1 MKSINLDNVIHLEL
15 RNKHNHKLTNKK
27 LQSISNSLEID
38 FDQLQMFNDT
48 YQKVWFMK
56 VGSRMEVIC
65 VIYDGGDKLWFFSDY
80 EKVSPDRILSI
91 KQTEVIN
98 KPKEIKV
105 LPKIPTILEVKPKK
119 TRPEILEMDAILD
132 KINELGLDSLT
143 VGELEYLKSLS
154 K

>member
-1 MKSINLDNVIHLEL
+1 MKSPNLDNVIHLEL

-38 FDQLQMFNDT
+38 FEQLLMFNDT

-56 VGSRMEVIC
+56 VHSRMELIC

-80 EKVSPDRILSI
+80 ESLSSDRILSI
-91 KQTEVIN
+91 KPTEVIN

-105 LPKIPTILEVKPKK
+105 IPKIPTILEVKPKG
-119 TRPEILEMDAILD
+119 RPEVLEMDAILD
-132 KINELGLDSLT
+132 KISESGMDSLT
-143 VGELEYLKSLS
+143 LKELDYLKSLS

>member
-1 MKSINLDNVIHLEL
+1 MKSPNLDNVIHLEL
-15 RNKHNHKLTNKK
+15 RNKHGHKLTNKK

-80 EKVSPDRILSI
+80 ESLSPDRILSI
-91 KQTEVIN
+91 KPIEVIN

-105 LPKIPTILEVKPKK
+105 IPKIPTILEVKPKG
-119 TRPEILEMDAILD
+119 RPEVLEMDAILD
-132 KINELGLDSLT
+132 KINESGMDSLT
-143 VGELEYLKSLS
+143 LKELDYLKSLS

>member
-1 MKSINLDNVIHLEL
+1 MKSPNLDNVIHLEL

-132 KINELGLDSLT
+132 TINELGLDSLT

>member
-1 MKSINLDNVIHLEL
+1 MKSPNLDNVIHLEL
-15 RNKHNHKLTNKK
+15 RNKHGHKLTNKK
-27 LQSISNSLEID
+27 LQSISDSLEID
-38 FDQLQMFNDT
+38 FDQLQMLNDT
-48 YQKVWFMK
+48 YSKLWFMK
-56 VGSRMEVIC
+56 VGSRMELIC

-91 KQTEVIN
+91 KPIEVIN

-132 KINELGLDSLT
+132 KINESGMYSLT
-143 VGELEYLKSLS
+143 LKELDYLKSLS

>member
-1 MKSINLDNVIHLEL
+1 MKSPNLDNVIHLEL

-80 EKVSPDRILSI
+80 ESLSPDRILSI
-91 KQTEVIN
+91 KPIEVIN

-105 LPKIPTILEVKPKK
+105 IPKIPTILEVKPKG
-119 TRPEILEMDAILD
+119 RPEVLEMDAILD
-132 KINELGLDSLT
+132 KINESGMDSLT
-143 VGELEYLKSLS
+143 LKELDYLKSLS

>member
-1 MKSINLDNVIHLEL
+1 MKSPNLANVIHLEL
-15 RNKHNHKLTNKK
+15 RNKHGHKLTNKK

-56 VGSRMEVIC
+56 VHSRMELIC
-65 VIYDGGDKLWFFSDY
+65 VIYDGSDKLWFFSDY
-80 EKVSPDRILSI
+80 EGVSPDKILSI
-91 KQTEVIN
+91 KPTEVIN

-105 LPKIPTILEVKPKK
+105 LPKIPTILEVKPKG
-119 TRPEILEMDAILD
+119 RPEVLEMDAILD
-132 KINELGLDSLT
+132 KINESGMDSLT
-143 VGELEYLKSLS
+143 VKELDYLKSLS